1 MRAPVA
7 FVSLAGLVL
16 AASPVSAQQSV
27 RIEPEEA
34 RLCAIWAS
42 FLSSEITD
50 DPETSQ
56 ALLFAV
62 NYFIGHYEGVT
73 GRSIAEGDDM
83 ASALQM
89 ATEME
94 QITEMCTGHMAA
106 YGDRMIAWGD
116 SLQRIGESDET
127 K

>member
-1 MRAPVA
+1 MRGPLA
-7 FVSLAGLVL
+7 FVSLASLAL
-16 AASPVSAQQSV
+16 AASPLNAQQSAL
-27 RIEPEEA
+27 IEPSEA

-50 DPETSQ
+50 DAETSQ

-62 NYFIGHYEGVT
+62 NYFIGHYEGAT

-89 ATEME
+89 ATNME
-94 QITEMCTGHMAA
+94 QITEMCTGHMAN
-106 YGDRMIAWGD
+106 YGDRMNAWGD
-116 SLQRIGESDET
+116 NLQRIGESD
-127 K
+127 KAQ